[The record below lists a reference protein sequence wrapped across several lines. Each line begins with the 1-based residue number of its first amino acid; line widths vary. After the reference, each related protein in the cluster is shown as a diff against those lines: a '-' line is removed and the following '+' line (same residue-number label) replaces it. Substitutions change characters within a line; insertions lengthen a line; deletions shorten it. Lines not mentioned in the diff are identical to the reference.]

1 MMLGFGPGWVM
12 LGFGPGWVMLGFG
25 PGWVMLDF
33 GAHLSSLQWV
43 VFGGWFPG
51 LDVAECG

>member
-1 MMLGFGPGWVM
+1 MLGFGPGWVM

-25 PGWVMLDF
+25 PGRVMLGF
-33 GAHLSSLQWV
+33 GSNLPYLQWV